1 MTKADEIMKQVDI
14 MTDNLVYGS
23 IVSYL
28 EEISKLRAMIEEA
41 VNVPAGW
48 KFVKKIPDDET
59 VLSVCGELGFHTVKQ
74 IYIDIIAISPDYEV
88 MK

>member
-1 MTKADEIMKQVDI
+1 MTKVDKIMAQVAILIDVEKGNGNEFH
-14 MTDNLVYGS
+14 TTYD
-23 IVSYL
+23 
-28 EEISKLRAMIEEA
+28 KLRAMIEEA

-74 IYIDIIAISPDYEV
+74 IYMDIIAISPDYEV